1 MAKDSGFNLVEM
13 LNRRS
18 KEQLKGEGAEE
29 ERGEEGGRAAVDQEP
44 ERQEVMMIDVEDLIP
59 SVENFYQVDDSL
71 KRSIELAGIL
81 QPLLVNRPENG
92 KYKVIAGHRRRLAVL
107 SLVKEGKEK
116 HRYVPCVYKEE
127 GVMDKLALIMANRF
141 RDKSDWEKMRE
152 IVEAEELAREL
163 KRDHGMEG
171 RTRDV
176 LSQIMGVSQ
185 AQIGRY
191 KAVYSNLGQ
200 GLMEPFKD
208 GTLSFSVA
216 SELCGLP
223 TEWQKKAERLMK
235 GNGTLT
241 LADVRELKEQKGRE
255 KRGKSGTD
263 QKSPPQRS
271 DCLEQRGVADV
282 VQEDVA
288 QGEPDLALEERR
300 ETGNHPTAPLAKP
313 DSSCQAGSVYEEQKE
328 EEEPDQ
334 SMGISGEEREKRFS
348 GKRGIER
355 DDVPLSAVSYRDV
368 RGYVVKADEVCRR
381 RVYVCPTAWNGGEM
395 GEKEYRK
402 YGCPVCEMF
411 GNRHFFSWGTGN
423 CPLCGINLS
432 WGMEDSE
439 GGLSNGGN
447 EAAGKR

>member
-18 KEQLKGEGAEE
+18 KEQLKGEGEEE
-29 ERGEEGGRAAVDQEP
+29 ERREEGGRAAVDQEP

-59 SVENFYQVDDSL
+59 SRDNFYRVDDGL
-71 KRSIELAGIL
+71 KRSVEIVGIL
-81 QPLLVNRPENG
+81 QPLLVSGPEKG
-92 KYKVIAGHRRRLAVL
+92 KYRVIAGHRRRLAVL
-107 SLVKEGKEK
+107 SLVKEGNESR
-116 HRYVPCVYKEE
+116 RYVPCIYKREE
-127 GVMDKLALIMANRF
+127 VGDRLALIMANRF
-141 RDKSDWEKMRE
+141 RDKSDWERMRE

-163 KRDHGMEG
+163 KRDHGLEG

-176 LSQIMGVSQ
+176 LSRIMGVSQ

-191 KAVYSNLGQ
+191 KAVYSNLDQ
-200 GLMEPFKD
+200 GLMEPFKE

-223 TEWQKKAERLMK
+223 PEWQKKAERLMK

-255 KRGKSGTD
+255 NS
-263 QKSPPQRS
+263 
-271 DCLEQRGVADV
+271 
-282 VQEDVA
+282 
-288 QGEPDLALEERR
+288 
-300 ETGNHPTAPLAKP
+300 TAPLAKP

-355 DDVPLSAVSYRDV
+355 DDVPLSAVSYGDV

-432 WGMEDSE
+432 WRMEGTE